1 MAIKHAYQSATP
13 DSGGSEV
20 SSSEWNADHVIDE
33 LILPLDTSPTTPP
46 ADNLNVFGRNVGGRM
61 MLAIKGP
68 SGLDTSLQPH
78 FGRNKIKRHMPQG
91 NSNTAIE
98 ASGISLGATGTA
110 TAANVAVTNIHTA
123 MSRMEYLVTTAAT
136 TAVAGGHMAAAQL
149 FRGASG
155 GKLGGFHLIWRFGPA
170 TGNAANTTRRGFCG
184 LSSVVVAPTD
194 ADPSGIAN
202 VLGVG
207 CDAADANWQFM
218 HRTSTGTVVKV
229 NTGIT
234 KSAADRVEVYELA
247 MFCPP
252 GGSSVQ
258 MTFTNLTTDVV
269 AEYTASSSLPADTT
283 LLAPRLY
290 FSVGGTS
297 SVIGAA
303 HMGLYIETDY

>member
-13 DSGGSEV
+13 DDPGSEV

-33 LILPLDTSPTTPP
+33 LILPLGTSPTTPP

-78 FGRNKIKRHMPQG
+78 LGRNKVKRHIPQG
-91 NSNTAIE
+91 NSTTAIE
-98 ASGISLGATGTA
+98 AAGITLTATGTPTAGTVGVA
-110 TAANVAVTNIHTA
+110 TLQQAISRILYAVA
-123 MSRMEYLVTTAAT
+123 TAAT
-136 TAVAGGHMAAAQL
+136 TAVAGGHMNAAQH
-149 FRGASG
+149 FIGSPG
-155 GKLGGFHLIWRFGPA
+155 GKIGGFHFIWRFGPS
-170 TGNAANTTRRGFCG
+170 TGAAANTTRRGFCG
-184 LSSVVVAPTD
+184 FTSGVAAPTD
-194 ADPSGIAN
+194 ADPSTQAN

-207 CDAADANWQFM
+207 CDASDTTWHFM
-218 HRTSTGTVVKV
+218 HRNGTGTVVKV

-234 KSAADRVEVYELA
+234 KSAADFTEAYELA

-252 GGSSVQ
+252 GGTAVQ
-258 MTFTNLTTDVV
+258 MTFTNLTADVV
-269 AEYTASSSLPADTT
+269 AAYEATGSLPTATT
-283 LLAPRLY
+283 LLAPRAY

-297 SVIGAA
+297 SAIGLA